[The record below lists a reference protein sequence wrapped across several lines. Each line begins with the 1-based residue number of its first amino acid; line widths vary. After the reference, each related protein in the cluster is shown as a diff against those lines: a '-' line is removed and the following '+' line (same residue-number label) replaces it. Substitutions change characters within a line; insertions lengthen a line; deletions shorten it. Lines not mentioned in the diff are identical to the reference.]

1 MNDHEPTGDIP
12 LEYPP
17 VLRGDEIS
25 LTPRQYQM
33 VELLSGGLTNKE
45 IALAMGISDGTV
57 KVYLSRIPR
66 HTGKRTRVG
75 LALAFLAGDFCDVRV
90 LRRKLHQELEQR
102 LHQELEQRLAKANA
116 REQAGRRAILK
127 DRATVVSREMS
138 RRKPTAKDLDDER
151 WNRIFDEKLADP
163 QYYRT
168 HVTRSS
174 PLARA

>member
-75 LALAFLAGDFCDVRV
+75 LALAFLAGDFCDVRA
-90 LRRKLHQELEQR
+90 LRREQ

-174 PLARA
+174 SPLARA